1 MSPSWICGGI
11 YRGKGN
17 CNGKDKKRMKWR
29 IYIFGSPTIS
39 ILFVNPSTMSK
50 SKHSFG
56 RNTKDKHRLIYKRNQ
71 NPLMWWSSH
80 VTQNRTYQ
88 GPTWRS
94 KTFIYMSPCKKLGPS
109 DIGKGWSS
117 GIGYKK
123 NRRSLSTF
131 RLCSGGYW
139 YPVNMSFCMADEQT
153 EAGIPVMWTVQE
165 NCGEF
170 HFASHDR
177 KLPKFWSGKQ

>member
-1 MSPSWICGGI
+1 MI
-11 YRGKGN
+11 
-17 CNGKDKKRMKWR
+17 
-29 IYIFGSPTIS
+29 IS
-39 ILFVNPSTMSK
+39 CA
-50 SKHSFG
+50 
-56 RNTKDKHRLIYKRNQ
+56 Q
-71 NPLMWWSSH
+71 NK
-80 VTQNRTYQ
+80 TYQ

-94 KTFIYMSPCKKLGPS
+94 KTFIYMSPYVYHACKKLGPL

-139 YPVNMSFCMADEQT
+139 YPINMSFCMADEQT
-153 EAGIPVMWTVQE
+153 EAGIPVKWTVQV

-170 HFASHDR
+170 HFASHEDHMKGYHMIGSCQNFEVASSR
-177 KLPKFWSGKQ
+177 KFFSSKIWKTISMFLFNEYSNNRNDIAQKTTDALLVTVDNPW